1 MGHADVVRE
10 IVESCWADEAG
21 RRRLPDLLAPDYV
34 HHTPRGDVGVEGL
47 LTGLAWVA
55 QRLVSPRYVVEHV
68 VVEVEEEVLAPGLGP
83 LERRAVEQRGAG
95 GEAALRAA
103 RRDRVSPERALQ
115 RAREPVQRVALGHL
129 APPRP

>member
-10 IVESCWADEAG
+10 IVESCWADEVG
-21 RRRLPDLLAPDYV
+21 RRRLPDLLAADYV

-68 VVEVEEEVLAPGLGP
+68 VVDGDLAAAYLVWSAGLPDGGSVEG
-83 LERRAVEQRGAG
+83 RGAYHC
-95 GEAALRAA
+95 RF
-103 RRDRVSPERALQ
+103 RDGLVLEDWDVFHPMPS
-115 RAREPVQRVALGHL
+115 
-129 APPRP
+129 